1 VTPMNDA
8 RNLPV
13 VTYLSMDP
21 VTSTVGQS
29 QVLNYIERLAEGGL
43 AIELVTFEH
52 HVDTALRA
60 RLVDL
65 GVSWWP
71 QNYGRH
77 GAVAGL
83 GRVIRA
89 AGVIRG
95 AALVHA
101 RSDMAAAAAILAGID
116 NWVWD
121 VRSLWADQK
130 VATGVLRSGSPQER
144 ILRWV
149 ERRSAT
155 GSAAVITLT
164 ASAIA
169 ELDRRYDGIVAP
181 KARVITTCTDLER
194 FSVSPMPTTTTVR
207 VLLAGTL
214 NRYYDMRSML
224 DLVAE
229 LRRRRPVEFVV
240 VSPESTAFEDELA
253 ALEVIRLSATP
264 DEMVELVAS
273 CHVGLSVC
281 RDDAGVSLK
290 AAMPTKIGEFLASG
304 RPVVVNPGLV
314 DIAELVQ
321 SCECG
326 IVFGS
331 SGPCSVEEAVDLIEE
346 RLADPATPGRCRGL
360 AEEHFDLERGVDHLL
375 DTYRSVHARP

>member
-1 VTPMNDA
+1 MNDDSG
-8 RNLPV
+8 LPV

-29 QVLNYIERLAEGGL
+29 QVLNYIERLAVSGL

-65 GVSWWP
+65 GVSWRP

-83 GRVIRA
+83 GRVFRA

-101 RSDMAAAAAILAGID
+101 RSDMAAAAVILAGID

-207 VLLAGTL
+207 VLLPGTL

-240 VSPESTAFEDELA
+240 VSPEATAFEDELS

-264 DEMVELVAS
+264 DEMVDLVAS

-281 RDDAGVSLK
+281 RDDAGVSLL
-290 AAMPTKIGEFLASG
+290 AAMPTKIGEFLATG
-304 RPVVVNPGLV
+304 RPVVVNPGLADV
-314 DIAELVQ
+314 AEMLEHY
-321 SCECG
+321 ECG
-326 IVFGS
+326 VAFGAS
-331 SGPCSVEEAVDLIEE
+331 SSLGVVEAADRLEE
-346 RLADPATPGRCRGL
+346 LLQNPRTPARCRLL
-360 AEEHFDLERGVDHLL
+360 AESHFDLASGVNSLL
-375 DTYRSVHARP
+375 EVYSKLST

>member
-1 VTPMNDA
+1 MTAMTDPSG
-8 RNLPV
+8 LPV

-29 QVLNYIERLAEGGL
+29 QVLNYIERLAVSGL

-52 HVDTALRA
+52 HVDTALRV
-60 RLVDL
+60 RLADL
-65 GVSWWP
+65 GVSWRP

-89 AGVIRG
+89 ALVIRG

-101 RSDMAAAAAILAGID
+101 RSDLAAAAAILAGID

-130 VATGVLRSGSPQER
+130 VATGVLRSRSPQER

-155 GSAAVITLT
+155 RSTAVITLT

-169 ELDRRYDGIVAP
+169 ELDRRYDGMVAP

-194 FSVSPMPTTTTVR
+194 FSVSPMPTTTVR
-207 VLLAGTL
+207 VLLPGTL
-214 NRYYDMRSML
+214 NRYYDMQSMF

-240 VSPESTAFEDELA
+240 VSPEATAFEEELA
-253 ALEVIRLSATP
+253 SLEVVRLSATP
-264 DEMVELVAS
+264 DEMIDLVAS

-281 RDDAGVSLK
+281 RDDAGASLK

-321 SCECG
+321 SHECG
-326 IVFGS
+326 IVYGS

-346 RLADPATPGRCRGL
+346 RLEDPATPGRCRGL
-360 AEEHFDLERGVDHLL
+360 AEEYFDLDRGVAHLL
-375 DTYRSVHARP
+375 DTYRSVHTRP